1 MSGNCTEGIDSVEV
15 GEQANRYYATEVTDE
30 YRYWD
35 DVIIADAY
43 IGPQVPP
50 P

>member
-1 MSGNCTEGIDSVEV
+1 MV
-15 GEQANRYYATEVTDE
+15 GQQANRYVFPDIVDE

-35 DVIIADAY
+35 DVVVGDAY
-43 IGPQVPP
+43 IGPQIPP